1 MRSVRVGRVFG
12 IDVHLDPSLLA
23 LLVLLVLS
31 LYSRFG
37 SAYPETPA
45 RTLLVLAAGGGVL
58 FLASVFVHELSH
70 SLVAVRRGLTVRRIR
85 LFIFGGVSEI
95 EQDAGSAADE
105 FAVAFA
111 GPAASIVTGVALLAT
126 AWPFGGPA
134 PAMLRLIGLM
144 NLLLAVFNLLPG
156 LPLDG
161 GRVLRALVWRGGGD
175 RARATRI
182 AVGVGRALGA
192 VFMAAGIALVAWR
205 GDLAGVWLLAIGWF
219 LYQAATSSAV
229 RERLVER
236 TGDATIGDVMRR
248 VTEAADGDSTVAR
261 VVELFGWDGKLRALP
276 VVVDGRV
283 RGIIDQRE
291 VDPISDE
298 RRASTR
304 TADVMTP
311 IGPHD
316 VVDADVPVL
325 TFLSREAAPA
335 RRVVVVSE
343 GRVVG
348 IVTAQ
353 ELAHLFQ

>member
-1 MRSVRVGRVFG
+1 MRSFRAGRVFG
-12 IDVHLDPSLLA
+12 IDVYLDPSLLA
-23 LLVLLVLS
+23 LLALLVVS

-37 SAYPETPA
+37 AAYPETPA
-45 RTLLVLAAGGGVL
+45 RTLLALAAGGGLL

-70 SLVAVRRGLTVRRIR
+70 SLVAVHRGLTVRRIR

-95 EQDAGSAADE
+95 EQDAGTAADE
-105 FAVAFA
+105 FSIAFA
-111 GPAASIVTGVALLAT
+111 GPAASIAAGVVLLGA
-126 AWPFGGPA
+126 AWLFSGPA

-161 GRVLRALVWRGGGD
+161 GRVLRALVWRGSGD

-182 AVGVGRALGA
+182 AVTVGRGLGA
-192 VFMAAGIALVAWR
+192 VSMAIGIGLVAWR

-219 LYQAATSSAV
+219 LHQAASSSAV

-236 TGDATIGDVMRR
+236 TGDATLRELMRPI
-248 VTEAADGDSTVAR
+248 TEAADGDLTVAR
-261 VVELFGWDGKLRALP
+261 VIELFGWDGKLRALP

-283 RGIIDQRE
+283 RGVIDQRE
-291 VDPISDE
+291 VDPIPEDH
-298 RRASTR
+298 RASTLA
-304 TADVMTP
+304 ADVMTP
-311 IGPHD
+311 IGRHD

-325 TFLSREAAPA
+325 QFLSREAAPS
-335 RRVVVVSE
+335 RRVLVTHE

-348 IVTAQ
+348 MVTAH
-353 ELAHLFQ
+353 ELAHLFR